1 MNTVRTTVGLLRQFT
16 ADEPELGVS
25 ELARRMGLD
34 KATVH
39 RVLKTLIAERF
50 VEQNAETKRYR
61 LGFGVLDVAAAR
73 LASFEF
79 LAVAATQ
86 IRQLGVEVGET
97 VSLHVPDGHETVCID
112 AAEAPHPVRVTYFI
126 GERFPAHLTSPGLAM
141 LSTLPKQQ
149 WIALFERSRQRYG
162 SRDVVQSEL
171 SEVLARTKA
180 QGYAVADGSFQEG
193 VRAIAAPVCDS
204 TGAFVCALSI
214 AVPAQRLTMKQL
226 VQLAPA
232 LKQAAARV
240 AAMARRPRG
249 MPLESL
255 TG

>member
-50 VEQNAETKRYR
+50 IEQNAETKRYR
-61 LGFGVLDVAAAR
+61 LGLGVLDVAATR
-73 LASFEF
+73 LAGFEF
-79 LAVAATQ
+79 LAGAATQ
-86 IRQLGVEVGET
+86 IKQLGAEVGET
-97 VSLHVPDGHETVCID
+97 VSLHVPDGHETVCIN
-112 AAEAPHPVRVTYFI
+112 AAEAPHPVRVSYFI
-126 GERFPAHLTSPGLAM
+126 GERFPAHLTSPGLVM
-141 LSTLPKQQ
+141 LSTLPKPQ
-149 WIALFERSRQRYG
+149 WVALFERSREKYG
-162 SRDVVQSEL
+162 SRNLGQAEL
-171 SEVLARTKA
+171 GAVLAKTRT
-180 QGYAVADGSFQEG
+180 QGYAIADGSFQEG

-204 TGAFVCALSI
+204 SGAFVCALSI
-214 AVPAQRLTMKQL
+214 AVPAQRLSVKQL

-240 AAMARRPRG
+240 AATAGRPRG
-249 MPLESL
+249 RLLEPL
-255 TG
+255 TR